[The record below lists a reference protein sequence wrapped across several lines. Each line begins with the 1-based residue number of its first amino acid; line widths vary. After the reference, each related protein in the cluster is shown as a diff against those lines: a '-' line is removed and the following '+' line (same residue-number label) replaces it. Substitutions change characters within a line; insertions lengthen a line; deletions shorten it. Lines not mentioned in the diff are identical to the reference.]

1 MAAPVLPPRL
11 DMIWIRLRMQQQQQS
26 YLSGMLYL
34 RRRKHQERKRRQF
47 WVRPW
52 IERRAFYG
60 NYENLIQELER
71 ESRGDFTNYMRM
83 EPNMFHEL
91 LLRVAPRLT
100 KRDTNY
106 RRSLEPGLKLAIT
119 LRYMAT
125 GDSYH
130 SLSYSFRVPHNTIS
144 VLVKEVSAAIVAEY
158 EDEVFD
164 FPTTP
169 LMWYQVIIIVM
180 FYYCIELYFDRCY
193 YIYNYFN
200 NMLLIY
206 GL

>member
-1 MAAPVLPPRL
+1 
-11 DMIWIRLRMQQQQQS
+11 
-26 YLSGMLYL
+26 
-34 RRRKHQERKRRQF
+34 
-47 WVRPW
+47 
-52 IERRAFYG
+52 
-60 NYENLIQELER
+60 
-71 ESRGDFTNYMRM
+71 M

-119 LRYMAT
+119 LQYMAT

-169 LMWYQVIIIVM
+169 QM
-180 FYYCIELYFDRCY
+180 
-193 YIYNYFN
+193 
-200 NMLLIY
+200 
-206 GL
+206 